1 MQRQTNDSWPLHA
14 EGRRAAATLCGISS
28 PRLKSMAR
36 WTLAMVAALVGVALA
51 LPVQAQTQWKWR
63 DKTGRTQY
71 SDLPPP
77 STVPEQ
83 DILAR
88 PAAAAKRAAAAAS
101 APPAPFM
108 AGSGSAAAA
117 RRGIAGFV
125 CVRAEACRPGARGE
139 KEEGRSRSGCEGQGR
154 GSQDCSRQGREL
166 RPRARSTSERSTAEC
181 ALPASTSNGERE
193 ILDDKQRAD
202 ETQRT
207 RDIIAADCK

>member
-1 MQRQTNDSWPLHA
+1 
-14 EGRRAAATLCGISS
+14 
-28 PRLKSMAR
+28 
-36 WTLAMVAALVGVALA
+36 MVATLVGVALA
-51 LPVQAQTQWKWR
+51 VPVQAQTQWKWR

-88 PAAAAKRAAAAAS
+88 PVAAAKRAAAAAS

-108 AGSGSAAAA
+108 AGSGALPPLAAASPA
-117 RRGIAGFV
+117 SSAFAPKLV
-125 CVRAEACRPGARGE
+125 DPELEAKKKKAEADQAAKVKAEEAKIASAKAENCGRAQEHKRTLDSGVRIARVN
-139 KEEGRSRSGCEGQGR
+139 
-154 GSQDCSRQGREL
+154 
-166 RPRARSTSERSTAEC
+166 
-181 ALPASTSNGERE
+181 SNGERE